1 MSEMIELSGQT
12 VYIMRGLWEQRPLIK
27 AANRYG
33 AEVVVVDEEDDAE
46 GFDISDSH
54 ENITSLRDL
63 DSCLTA
69 AQEHDVDAVVSD
81 ECDYSLFACS
91 YLGERLDLPAV
102 DLATAQVTTNKKRMR
117 RQVGD
122 SVSQPD
128 FRVCS
133 TLAETKSAVDDIS
146 LPCVIKPTDNRGGFG
161 VTRVTERDEIAVGF
175 YNALANAHSRDVLVE
190 EFIDG
195 VPLSIDGYQFGE
207 THQSLAVGSK
217 NTAMG
222 SLHPNLHIQY
232 PAEID
237 QEAMETVKQTND
249 TVADALD
256 VQMGATHAEYIYTD
270 DDIYLLEFQNRGCGV
285 HTSAKIVPELTGFD
299 VSTQLLADATEQETG
314 QESSQYR
321 MDGACIMKFLDFDP
335 GYVTNISDQDA
346 VRNRD
351 DVLTFRLY
359 IDEEQEIKD
368 FSTFTDSH
376 GVIITTGETL
386 ADAQRSIDEA
396 LSEFQITYKL

>member
-1 MSEMIELSGQT
+1 MREMIELSGQT
-12 VYIMRGLWEQRPLIK
+12 IYIMRALWEQQPLIET
-27 AANRYG
+27 ANQYG
-33 AEVVVVDEEDDAE
+33 AKVVAVDEDDDAE
-46 GFDISDSH
+46 GFEMADAH
-54 ENITSLRDL
+54 ETVPSLRAL

-69 AQEHDVDAVVSD
+69 ATKHDVDAVVSD
-81 ECDYSLFACS
+81 ECDYSFFACS
-91 YLGERLDLPAV
+91 YLGERLNLPAV

-122 SVSQPD
+122 SVAQPD

-133 TLAETKSAVDDIS
+133 TVAEATAAVDDVL
-146 LPCVIKPTDNRGGFG
+146 LPCIVKPIDNRGGFG
-161 VTRVTERDEIAVGF
+161 VSRVTERADIPAAF
-175 YNALANAHSRDVLVE
+175 YNALANAHSREVLVE

-232 PAEID
+232 PAAID
-237 QEAMETVKQTND
+237 PEAIETAKQIND
-249 TVADALD
+249 TVADILG
-256 VQMGATHAEYIYTD
+256 VGMGATHAEYIYTD
-270 DDIYLLEFQNRGCGV
+270 DEVYLLEFQNRGGGV

-299 VSTQLLADATEQETG
+299 VSTQLLADATDQETG

-321 MDGACIMKFLDFDP
+321 MDGACIMEFLDFDP
-335 GYVTNISDQDA
+335 GYVTEISGLDT
-346 VRNRD
+346 VRSRD

-359 IDEEQEIKD
+359 FDEDQEIED
-368 FSTFTDSH
+368 FSAFTDSH
-376 GVIITTGETL
+376 GVIITSGETP
-386 ADAQRSIDEA
+386 ADAQNSIDKA
-396 LSEFQITYKL
+396 LSELQITYQS